1 MNTKKKRRNVV
12 YLAFNSPPVNN
23 FMQISADIWA
33 LCNKVL
39 CDDPNESSTVYFQPY
54 YFNFFYIT

>member
-1 MNTKKKRRNVV
+1 MKKERR
-12 YLAFNSPPVNN
+12 LSRIWLILFLVNN

-39 CDDPNESSTVYFQPY
+39 HDDPNESSAVYFQPCY
-54 YFNFFYIT
+54 LT